1 MHYAI
6 SFTTNMFDLSKEDEN
21 PNNPIHGQSL
31 LLWLRD
37 KAKDTV
43 EIDEPVTEDWG
54 WYTFIDWKGR
64 AYLLGAS
71 AEESDD
77 QEVYWVF
84 QIEKHRTLKE
94 KLLGREK
101 MSEDDECLKYF
112 RTLIESESEFNNIA
126 PA

>member
-6 SFTTNMFDLSKEDEN
+6 SFTTSKFDLSKEDEN
-21 PNNPIHGQSL
+21 PINPIYGQSL

-37 KAKDTV
+37 KAAGIV
-43 EIDEPVTEDWG
+43 EIGEPDTEDWG
-54 WYTFIDWKGR
+54 WYTFVDWNGR

-77 QEVYWVF
+77 PEIYWVL
-84 QIEKHRTLKE
+84 QLEKQRSLKE
-94 KLLGREK
+94 KLLGRGK
-101 MSEDDECLKYF
+101 MTEDDECFQLL
-112 RTLIESESEFNNIA
+112 RSLVEAEPEFNNIA